1 MTNLFESIEFWH
13 WFVAA
18 FVLGVLEMLLPG
30 VLFLWLGIAA
40 AVVGLILMVFPG
52 LGWEWQLVFFTVLSI
67 ASVVA
72 WHRFRPQNAEETDQ
86 PNLNR
91 RGEQYVGRVFTLEG
105 PIVNGVGKVHVD
117 DSTWRVSGSDAE
129 AGIRVRVTSVQGTVL
144 QVVSA
149 D

>member
-1 MTNLFESIEFWH
+1 MSSYLDSIVFWH

-52 LGWEWQLVFFTVLSI
+52 MGWEWQLVFFTVLSI

-91 RGEQYVGRVFTLEG
+91 RGEQYVGRVLTLDEA
-105 PIVNGVGKVHVD
+105 IVNGVGKVHVD
-117 DSTWRVSGSDAE
+117 DSTWKVSGSDVD
-129 AGIRVRVTSVQGTVL
+129 AGTRVRVTSVQGTVL

-149 D
+149 E